1 MKALVYEG
9 PRKVS
14 VKEVPDAKIER
25 PTDAV
30 VRIRSTNICGS
41 DLHMYEGRTDM
52 ESGRVLGHENLGEVV
67 EIGSA
72 VDKLKVGDWVAVPFN
87 VSCGHCENCEHGLTA
102 FCLNANPSGTAG
114 AAYGFAD
121 MGPYNGGQAEY
132 LRVPWADFNC
142 LRLPEDAEE
151 KQLDYVMLADIFP
164 TGYHVTELAGLMPG
178 ESVVIF
184 GGGPVGQMAALSAT
198 IKSASKVMVVDSH
211 PDRLALCEKIGAI
224 PIDYSKVDP
233 VERVKELTHGKGA
246 DRGCEC
252 VGYQAHDPQGRE
264 HPNLTMNNLVK
275 AVKFTGGIGVVGVFI
290 PNDPGGSD
298 NLAKQGE
305 IIFDWGMLWFKG
317 QRVATGQC
325 NVKAYNR
332 QLRELIHLDKVK
344 PSWIVSH
351 TLPLDKAPDGYLHFD
366 KRDMGWTKVV
376 LQPAA

>member
-67 EIGSA
+67 EVGSA
-72 VDKLKVGDWVAVPFN
+72 VDKLKVGDWVAIPFN

-211 PDRLALCEKIGAI
+211 PDRLALAEKIGAI

-233 VERVKELTHGKGA
+233 IERVKELTNGKGA

-290 PNDPGGSD
+290 PNDPGGPD
-298 NLAKQGE
+298 PLARQGE
-305 IIFDWGMLWFKG
+305 IVFDWGMLWFKG

-366 KRDMGWTKVV
+366 QRDSGWTKVV

>member
-14 VKEVPDAKIER
+14 VKEVPDARIER
-25 PTDAV
+25 PTDVV

-67 EIGSA
+67 EVGSA
-72 VDKLKVGDWVAVPFN
+72 VDKLKVGDWVAIPFN

-211 PDRLALCEKIGAI
+211 PDRLALAEKIGAI

-252 VGYQAHDPQGRE
+252 VGYQAHDPQGKE

-290 PNDPGGSD
+290 PNDPGGPDS
-298 NLAKQGE
+298 LAKKGE
-305 IIFDWGMLWFKG
+305 IVFDWGMLWFKG

-366 KRDMGWTKVV
+366 KRDRGWTKVV